1 MGEPNDEIE
10 QRPSETEDTAR
21 RRTRRP
27 VKVILA
33 VVGATVVLLGGLAV
47 WVSLGSDTPSA
58 RLGSAELSCDATV
71 DFDEPA
77 PDVDA
82 WFEACQDA
90 KSERTSRRDTAAV
103 IGAVA
108 VVVAWAFS
116 TWPSRRL
123 TGDRLGPDPDE
134 LGHP

>member
-1 MGEPNDEIE
+1 MNDEPEPAI
-10 QRPSETEDTAR
+10 QRNPR

-33 VVGATVVLLGGLAV
+33 VVAATAVVLVGLAV

-58 RLGSAELSCDATV
+58 RLGSAEVPCDSTV

-82 WFEACQDA
+82 WFEACQGA

-123 TGDRLGPDPDE
+123 TGERLGPDPEE
-134 LGHP
+134 LDGP